1 MPLTEINVTSP
12 KPIYPNYWTERE
24 AARAAAPPPP
34 PWPAVDPGLLEEGR
48 PKLPAFPLQV
58 FPGQWR
64 EWVKDAAQW
73 AGSSEDYIAQA
84 LLASVAGLC
93 GQGVSARI
101 TEAWS
106 EPVILWQ
113 ALVGGPS
120 SGKTPAL
127 EWLRRPL
134 GTVERVLAREGGAP
148 VVVSDASLPALE
160 KAVAKRR
167 QGVLLWRDEPTAWLA
182 GLGRKSRRDESRR
195 GPFLDTWGAIGLPW
209 GRDKTAVSI
218 VGSLDPERL
227 DAALEGTGDGL
238 AARFLY
244 VWPGPAPYRSLR
256 TVKPVRE
263 DEAVNALQRIARAVG
278 TPEKPLVLAFE
289 DQAVTVFD
297 TCLERLHGE
306 TLRAEG
312 LLAGWLGKGRGTVA
326 RLAAVLALLDWT
338 ANRPSQCAAAR
349 RHHGAASARRL
360 GSVGAILPAACTGGV
375 RPRRALG
382 SRQARHHARRVI
394 GWIRARGATEISR
407 EEVRREALSQRV
419 KAAGADEVILAL
431 EQAGV
436 LREVDDEEDYPGPG
450 RPARRWQVN
459 PGLRPR
465 PGQAPPAKS
474 LAQIAESPSL
484 PSAAGEVSSSRLYS
498 MAEGSEAS
506 GRRPPQNRLRKL
518 RKSKPLPTRRKRERQ
533 TGQNDQ
539 RDEGDS
545 CLAGARTTSGRA
557 PDWPVIVST
566 RKMRTWRSALPAIR
580 P

>member
-1 MPLTEINVTSP
+1 MPLTEIDVTSP
-12 KPIYPNYWTERE
+12 KPIYRNYWTDRE
-24 AARAAAPPPP
+24 ARRAAAPPPP

-48 PKLPAFPLQV
+48 PKLPAFPLTV

-64 EWVKDAAQW
+64 EWVKDATQW
-73 AGSSEDYIAQA
+73 AGSSEDYVAQA
-84 LLASVAGLC
+84 LLAAVAGLC

-106 EPVILWQ
+106 EPLILWQ

-134 GTVERVLAREGGAP
+134 GTVERVLAREGGGP

-182 GLGRKSRRDESRR
+182 GLGRKSRR
-195 GPFLDTWGAIGLPW
+195 GGFLDTWGAIGFPW

-218 VGSLDPERL
+218 VGSLDPEQL

-256 TVKPVRE
+256 ALKPVRE

-278 TPEKPLVLAFE
+278 TPTTPLVLAFE

-297 TCLERLHGE
+297 ACLERLHGE

-338 ANRPSQCAAAR
+338 ANRPSNAPPPTVITAQHLHAAWNLWER
-349 RHHGAASARRL
+349 YY
-360 GSVGAILPAACTGGV
+360 
-375 RPRRALG
+375 RP
-382 SRQARHHARRVI
+382 HARAVFDRAGPSDRARKARQVI
-394 GWIRARGATEISR
+394 GWIRARGATQISR
-407 EEVRREALSQRV
+407 EDVRREALRQTV
-419 KAAGADEVILAL
+419 KATGADEVILSL

-436 LREVDDEEDYPGPG
+436 LREVVDEEEYPSRG
-450 RPARRWQVN
+450 RPVRRWQVN
-459 PGLRPR
+459 PGLL
-465 PGQAPPAKS
+465 AKPA
-474 LAQIAESPSL
+474 AQIAESPSL
-484 PSAAGEVSSSRLYS
+484 PSAAAGVSPSYDDGGV
-498 MAEGSEAS
+498 GSLGS
-506 GRRPPQNRLRKL
+506 RPPA
-518 RKSKPLPTRRKRERQ
+518 KPAAQIAEKKT
-533 TGQNDQ
+533 
-539 RDEGDS
+539 
-545 CLAGARTTSGRA
+545 A
-557 PDWPVIVST
+557 PDSKEAGEAGWP
-566 RKMRTWRSALPAIR
+566 K
-580 P
+580 

>member
-1 MPLTEINVTSP
+1 MPLTEINVTNP
-12 KPIYPNYWTERE
+12 PPVFRNYWTERE
-24 AARAAAPPPP
+24 ARRAAMPPPP

-48 PKLPAFPLQV
+48 PKLPAFPLQA
-58 FPGQWR
+58 FPHQWR

-73 AGSSEDYIAQA
+73 AGSSEDYVAQA

-127 EWLRRPL
+127 DWLRRPL
-134 GTVERVLAREGGAP
+134 GTVERVLAREGGGP
-148 VVVSDASLPALE
+148 VVVSDAALPALE

-195 GPFLDTWGAIGLPW
+195 GPFLDTWGAMGPPW
-209 GRDKTAVSI
+209 GRGDKPAVSI

-227 DAALEGTGDGL
+227 DAALLGTGDGL

-256 TVKPVRE
+256 TLKPTRE

-289 DQAVTVFD
+289 DRAVTAFD
-297 TCLERLHGE
+297 VSLERLHPE
-306 TLRAEG
+306 ALRAEG

-338 ANRPSQCAAAR
+338 ANRPGNALPPTVITTQHLCAAWDLWER
-349 RHHGAASARRL
+349 YY
-360 GSVGAILPAACTGGV
+360 
-375 RPRRALG
+375 RPHAQAVFDRAG
-382 SRQARHHARRVI
+382 PSDRDRQGKHQAQQHARRVI
-394 GWIRARGATEISR
+394 GWIRARGAAEISR
-407 EEVRREALSQRV
+407 EEVRREALSQQV
-419 KAAGADEVILAL
+419 NAAGADEVILAL

-436 LREVDDEEDYPGPG
+436 LREVEDEEEYPSRG

-459 PGLRPR
+459 PALLAK
-465 PGQAPPAKS
+465 QA
-474 LAQIAESPSL
+474 AQIAESPGL
-484 PSAAGEVSSSRLYS
+484 PSAAGEVSSSYDDGGVGSLGSRPS
-498 MAEGSEAS
+498 AESLARIAEKKTSAESKEEEEVGVTPQAD
-506 GRRPPQNRLRKL
+506 PP
-518 RKSKPLPTRRKRERQ
+518 
-533 TGQNDQ
+533 
-539 RDEGDS
+539 
-545 CLAGARTTSGRA
+545 RA
-557 PDWPVIVST
+557 TAPVPMDWP
-566 RKMRTWRSALPAIR
+566 K
-580 P
+580 

>member
-1 MPLTEINVTSP
+1 MPLTEIDVTSP
-12 KPIYPNYWTERE
+12 KPIYRNYWTERD

-148 VVVSDASLPALE
+148 VVVSDAALPALE

-182 GLGRKSRRDESRR
+182 GLGRKTRRDESRR

-209 GRDKTAVSI
+209 GRGDKPAVSI

-263 DEAVNALQRIARAVG
+263 DEMVNALQRIARAVG
-278 TPEKPLVLAFE
+278 TPTTPLVLAFE
-289 DQAVTVFD
+289 DQAVTAFD
-297 TCLERLHGE
+297 VSLERLHPE
-306 TLRAEG
+306 TLQAEG
-312 LLAGWLGKGRGTVA
+312 LVGRLAGQGAGHGGAAGRGAGVA
-326 RLAAVLALLDWT
+326 RLDGEPAE
-338 ANRPSQCAAAR
+338 QCAAAHAPSR
-349 RHHGAASARRL
+349 RSTCTPPGTCGSAT
-360 GSVGAILPAACTGGV
+360 TG
-375 RPRRALG
+375 RMPRRCSTA
-382 SRQARHHARRVI
+382 
-394 GWIRARGATEISR
+394 
-407 EEVRREALSQRV
+407 
-419 KAAGADEVILAL
+419 
-431 EQAGV
+431 
-436 LREVDDEEDYPGPG
+436 PGP
-450 RPARRWQVN
+450 RTATAR
-459 PGLRPR
+459 
-465 PGQAPPAKS
+465 
-474 LAQIAESPSL
+474 
-484 PSAAGEVSSSRLYS
+484 
-498 MAEGSEAS
+498 AS
-506 GRRPPQNRLRKL
+506 
-518 RKSKPLPTRRKRERQ
+518 TRR
-533 TGQNDQ
+533 G
-539 RDEGDS
+539 S
-545 CLAGARTTSGRA
+545 
-557 PDWPVIVST
+557 
-566 RKMRTWRSALPAIR
+566 MRGG
-580 P
+580 

>member
-1 MPLTEINVTSP
+1 MRAF
-12 KPIYPNYWTERE
+12 NYWRELE

-34 PWPAVDPGLLEEGR
+34 PGPAIDPGLLEEGR
-48 PKLPAFPLQV
+48 PKLPAFPLRV
-58 FPGQWR
+58 LPPRWR
-64 EWVKDAAQW
+64 EWVSDAAHW
-73 AGSSEDYIAQA
+73 AGSSEDYVAQA

-127 EWLRRPL
+127 DWLRRPL
-134 GTVERVLAREGGAP
+134 GAVERMLAREGGGP
-148 VVVSDASLPALE
+148 VVVSDAALPALE
-160 KAVAKRR
+160 KAVAKRP

-182 GLGRKSRRDESRR
+182 GLGRKNRRDESKR
-195 GPFLDTWGAIGLPW
+195 GPFLDSWGAIGLPW
-209 GRDKTAVSI
+209 SRDRSAFSTAVSI

-227 DAALEGTGDGL
+227 EAALEGTGDGL

-289 DQAVTVFD
+289 DKAVTIFD
-297 TCLERLHGE
+297 GCLERLHGE

-338 ANRPSQCAAAR
+338 ANRPNNAPPPTVIVEQHLLAAWELWERYYRPHAR
-349 RHHGAASARRL
+349 AVLDRAGPSDRERQ
-360 GSVGAILPAACTGGV
+360 V
-375 RPRRALG
+375 RY
-382 SRQARHHARRVI
+382 HARRVI
-394 GWIRARGATEISR
+394 GWICAHGATEISR
-407 EEVRREALSQRV
+407 EDVRRDALSQRV
-419 KAAGADEVILAL
+419 KAAGADEVIEAL

-436 LREVDDEEDYPGPG
+436 LREADDEDDPGPG
-450 RPARRWQVN
+450 RPARRWEVN
-459 PGLRPR
+459 PSLL
-465 PGQAPPAKS
+465 AKPA
-474 LAQIAESPSL
+474 AQIAETPEEAPDPPVPV
-484 PSAAGEVSSSRLYS
+484 PSATDVPARAQ
-498 MAEGSEAS
+498 AE
-506 GRRPPQNRLRKL
+506 
-518 RKSKPLPTRRKRERQ
+518 
-533 TGQNDQ
+533 
-539 RDEGDS
+539 
-545 CLAGARTTSGRA
+545 
-557 PDWPVIVST
+557 WP
-566 RKMRTWRSALPAIR
+566 K
-580 P
+580 

>member
-1 MPLTEINVTSP
+1 MPLTEINVTNP
-12 KPIYPNYWTERE
+12 PPVFRNAWRERD
-24 AARAAAPPPP
+24 ARRAAMPPPP
-34 PWPAVDPGLLEEGR
+34 PWPAIDPGLLEEGR
-48 PKLPAFPLQV
+48 PKLPVFPLQV

-160 KAVAKRR
+160 KAVAQRR

-182 GLGRKSRRDESRR
+182 GLGRKTRRDESKR
-195 GPFLDTWGAIGLPW
+195 GGFLDTWGAIGLPW
-209 GRDKTAVSI
+209 GREKTAVSI

-227 DAALEGTGDGL
+227 DAALLGTGDGL

-256 TVKPVRE
+256 TLKPVRE

-297 TCLERLHGE
+297 TCLERLHPE

-326 RLAAVLALLDWT
+326 RLAAVLTLLDWT
-338 ANRPSQCAAAR
+338 ANRPNNAPPPSVITAQHLHAAWDLWERYYRPHAQAVFDR
-349 RHHGAASARRL
+349 
-360 GSVGAILPAACTGGV
+360 GGPGD
-375 RPRRALG
+375 RE
-382 SRQARHHARRVI
+382 RQARQHARRVI

-407 EEVRREALSQRV
+407 EDVRREALSQRV
-419 KAAGADEVILAL
+419 NAAGADEVILAL

-459 PGLRPR
+459 PGLL
-465 PGQAPPAKS
+465 AKPA
-474 LAQIAESPSL
+474 AQIAESPSL
-484 PSAAGEVSSSRLYS
+484 PSAAGEVSSSYDDGGV
-498 MAEGSEAS
+498 GSL
-506 GRRPPQNRLRKL
+506 GL
-518 RKSKPLPTRRKRERQ
+518 
-533 TGQNDQ
+533 
-539 RDEGDS
+539 
-545 CLAGARTTSGRA
+545 RA
-557 PDWPVIVST
+557 PAKPAAQIAEKKTAPDSKEEGEEGEAAPLADAPPRVPAPAQVDWP
-566 RKMRTWRSALPAIR
+566 K
-580 P
+580 

>member
-1 MPLTEINVTSP
+1 MPLTEIDVTSP
-12 KPIYPNYWTERE
+12 KPIYRNYWTER
-24 AARAAAPPPP
+24 AAAKAAAPPPP
-34 PWPAVDPGLLEEGR
+34 PWPAVDPGLLKEGR
-48 PKLPAFPLQV
+48 PKLPAFPLKV
-58 FPGQWR
+58 FPRQWR
-64 EWVKDAAQW
+64 EWVSDAAQW

-148 VVVSDASLPALE
+148 VVVSDAALPALE
-160 KAVAKRR
+160 KAVAQRP

-195 GPFLDTWGAIGLPW
+195 GPFLDTWGASGLPW
-209 GRDKTAVSI
+209 GRDSTAVSI
-218 VGSLDPERL
+218 LGSLDPERL

-256 TVKPVRE
+256 TLKPTRE

-278 TPEKPLVLAFE
+278 TPEKPLVMAFE
-289 DQAVTVFD
+289 DQAVTAFD
-297 TCLERLHGE
+297 RSLELLHPE
-306 TLRAEG
+306 TLKAEG
-312 LLAGWLGKGRGTVA
+312 FMAGWLGKGRGTVA

-338 ANRPSQCAAAR
+338 ANRPNNAPPPTVITTHHLCAAWDLWERYYRPHAQAVFDRAGPSDRAR
-349 RHHGAASARRL
+349 K
-360 GSVGAILPAACTGGV
+360 V
-375 RPRRALG
+375 R
-382 SRQARHHARRVI
+382 QVI
-394 GWIRARGATEISR
+394 GWIRTRGAAEISR

-419 KAAGADEVILAL
+419 NAAGADEVILSL

-436 LREVDDEEDYPGPG
+436 LREVDDEEEYPGPG

-459 PGLRPR
+459 PTLL
-465 PGQAPPAKS
+465 AKPA
-474 LAQIAESPSL
+474 AQTAESPSL
-484 PSAAGEVSSSRLYS
+484 PSAAGEVSSSYDACPERSRRDGGVGSLGS
-498 MAEGSEAS
+498 TPSAESLAQIAEKKTAPDSTQAGQEDEVTPQADL
-506 GRRPPQNRLRKL
+506 PP
-518 RKSKPLPTRRKRERQ
+518 
-533 TGQNDQ
+533 
-539 RDEGDS
+539 
-545 CLAGARTTSGRA
+545 RA
-557 PDWPVIVST
+557 PAAVPADWP
-566 RKMRTWRSALPAIR
+566 K
-580 P
+580 

>member
-1 MPLTEINVTSP
+1 MPLTEINVTDSN
-12 KPIYPNYWTERE
+12 PIFRNAWRERD
-24 AARAAAPPPP
+24 AARAAKPPPP

-48 PKLPAFPLQV
+48 PKLPVFPLQV
-58 FPGQWR
+58 FPAQWR
-64 EWVKDAAQW
+64 EWVKDAAHW

-120 SGKTPAL
+120 SSKTPAL

-148 VVVSDASLPALE
+148 VVVSDAALPALE

-182 GLGRKSRRDESRR
+182 GLGRKSLRDESKR

-209 GRDKTAVSI
+209 GRGDKPAVSI

-244 VWPGPAPYRSLR
+244 AWPGPAPYRSLR
-256 TVKPVRE
+256 ALKPTRE

-278 TPEKPLVLAFE
+278 TPEKPLVMAFE
-289 DQAVTVFD
+289 DKAVDVFD
-297 TCLERLHGE
+297 TCLERLHPE

-338 ANRPSQCAAAR
+338 ANRPGNAPPPTIITTHHLCAAWDLWDRYYRPHAQAVFDRAGPADGDRQGKHKAR
-349 RHHGAASARRL
+349 
-360 GSVGAILPAACTGGV
+360 
-375 RPRRALG
+375 
-382 SRQARHHARRVI
+382 QHARRVI
-394 GWIRARGATEISR
+394 GWIRARSVKEISR

-419 KAAGADEVILAL
+419 NAAGADEAILAL

-436 LREVDDEEDYPGPG
+436 LREVEVDEDYPSPG

-459 PGLRPR
+459 PALL
-465 PGQAPPAKS
+465 AKPA
-474 LAQIAESPSL
+474 AQIAESPGL
-484 PSAAGEVSSSRLYS
+484 PSAAGEVSSSYGDGGVGS
-498 MAEGSEAS
+498 FGSSPSAESFAGIAE
-506 GRRPPQNRLRKL
+506 K
-518 RKSKPLPTRRKRERQ
+518 Q
-533 TGQNDQ
+533 T
-539 RDEGDS
+539 
-545 CLAGARTTSGRA
+545 A
-557 PDWPVIVST
+557 PDSKGAGNADWP
-566 RKMRTWRSALPAIR
+566 K
-580 P
+580 

>member
-1 MPLTEINVTSP
+1 MPLTEINVTNP
-12 KPIYPNYWTERE
+12 PRVFANYWRDRD
-24 AARAAAPPPP
+24 ARRAAAPSPP
-34 PWPAVDPGLLEEGR
+34 PWPAIDPGLVEEGR
-48 PKLPAFPLQV
+48 RKLPAFPLQV
-58 FPGQWR
+58 LPHSWR
-64 EWVKDAAQW
+64 EWVSDAAHW
-73 AGSSEDYIAQA
+73 AGSSEDYVAQA

-148 VVVSDASLPALE
+148 VVVSDAALPALE

-195 GPFLDTWGAIGLPW
+195 GPFLDTWGAIGFPW
-209 GRDKTAVSI
+209 SRDKAAVSTAVSI

-227 DAALEGTGDGL
+227 EQALEGTGDGL

-278 TPEKPLVLAFE
+278 TPEKPLVLALE

-297 TCLERLHGE
+297 SCLERLHGE
-306 TLRAEG
+306 TLKAEG

-326 RLAAVLALLDWT
+326 RLAALLALLDWT
-338 ANRPSQCAAAR
+338 ANRPANAPPPSVITAQHLHAAWNLWER
-349 RHHGAASARRL
+349 YY
-360 GSVGAILPAACTGGV
+360 
-375 RPRRALG
+375 RPHAKAVFDRAGPSERDRKL
-382 SRQARHHARRVI
+382 RQVI
-394 GWIRARGATEISR
+394 GWLRARGATKVSR
-407 EEVRREALSQRV
+407 EDVRRDALSQRV
-419 KAAGADEVILAL
+419 KAAGADEVIAAL

-436 LREVDDEEDYPGPG
+436 LREVDDEEEYPGPG

-459 PGLRPR
+459 PALL
-465 PGQAPPAKS
+465 AKP
-474 LAQIAESPSL
+474 LAQIAETPRL
-484 PSAAGEVSSSRLYS
+484 PSAAGEVSSSHDDGGV
-498 MAEGSEAS
+498 GSA
-506 GRRPPQNRLRKL
+506 
-518 RKSKPLPTRRKRERQ
+518 KPLAQIAENKT
-533 TGQNDQ
+533 
-539 RDEGDS
+539 
-545 CLAGARTTSGRA
+545 A
-557 PDWPVIVST
+557 PDSKEAGGAEWP
-566 RKMRTWRSALPAIR
+566 K
-580 P
+580 

>member
-1 MPLTEINVTSP
+1 MPLTEINVT
-12 KPIYPNYWTERE
+12 KPDPAFDYWRQRE
-24 AARAAAPPPP
+24 AARVAKPPPP

-48 PKLPAFPLQV
+48 PRLPAFPLNV

-84 LLASVAGLC
+84 LLAAVAGLC

-148 VVVSDASLPALE
+148 VVVSDAALPALE

-182 GLGRKSRRDESRR
+182 GLGRKSRRDESSR
-195 GPFLDTWGAIGLPW
+195 GPFLDTWGAIGWPW

-256 TVKPVRE
+256 TLKPTRE

-289 DQAVTVFD
+289 DRAVTAFD
-297 TCLERLHGE
+297 LSLERLYPE

-338 ANRPSQCAAAR
+338 ANRPSNAPPPTVITAQHTQAAWTLWERYYRPHAQAVFDR
-349 RHHGAASARRL
+349 AAPSDRDRK
-360 GSVGAILPAACTGGV
+360 V
-375 RPRRALG
+375 R
-382 SRQARHHARRVI
+382 QVI
-394 GWIRARGATEISR
+394 GWLRARGATKISR
-407 EEVRREALSQRV
+407 EDVRREALSQRV
-419 KAAGADEVILAL
+419 KAAGADQVILAL

-436 LREVDDEEDYPGPG
+436 LREVEDDDEDYPGPG
-450 RPARRWQVN
+450 RPAKRWQVN
-459 PGLRPR
+459 PALRL
-465 PGQAPPAKS
+465 GAAQAPPAKPLAQIAETPGLPGAAGEVSSSHDDGGVGSLGSRPSAKS
-474 LAQIAESPSL
+474 LAQIAEKKTAPDAQE
-484 PSAAGEVSSSRLYS
+484 AAE
-498 MAEGSEAS
+498 
-506 GRRPPQNRLRKL
+506 
-518 RKSKPLPTRRKRERQ
+518 
-533 TGQNDQ
+533 
-539 RDEGDS
+539 
-545 CLAGARTTSGRA
+545 
-557 PDWPVIVST
+557 PDWP
-566 RKMRTWRSALPAIR
+566 K
-580 P
+580 

>member
-1 MPLTEINVTSP
+1 MPLTEIDVTSP
-12 KPIYPNYWTERE
+12 KPIYRNYWTER
-24 AARAAAPPPP
+24 AAAKAAAPPPP
-34 PWPAVDPGLLEEGR
+34 PWPAIASSLLDEGR

-58 FPGQWR
+58 FPGPWR

-73 AGSSEDYIAQA
+73 AGSSEDYVAQA

-127 EWLRRPL
+127 DWLRRPL
-134 GTVERVLAREGGAP
+134 GMVERMLAREGGSP
-148 VVVSDASLPALE
+148 IVVADAALPALE
-160 KAVAKRR
+160 KAVAKRP

-195 GPFLDTWGAIGLPW
+195 GPFLDTWGAIGFPW
-209 GRDKTAVSI
+209 GRDRTAVSI

-256 TVKPVRE
+256 TLKPVRE
-263 DEAVNALQRIARAVG
+263 DEAANALQRIARAAG
-278 TPEKPLVLAFE
+278 TPEKPLVLALE

-297 TCLERLHGE
+297 GCLESLHGE

-326 RLAAVLALLDWT
+326 RLAAVLTLLDWT
-338 ANRPSQCAAAR
+338 ANRPGNAPPPAIITAQHLHAAWDLWERYYRPHAQAVFDRAGPADGDRQGKHKAR
-349 RHHGAASARRL
+349 
-360 GSVGAILPAACTGGV
+360 
-375 RPRRALG
+375 
-382 SRQARHHARRVI
+382 QHARRVI
-394 GWIRARGATEISR
+394 GWIRASGVKEISR

-419 KAAGADEVILAL
+419 NAAGADEVILAL

-436 LREVDDEEDYPGPG
+436 LREVKDEEEEYPARG

-459 PGLRPR
+459 PALL
-465 PGQAPPAKS
+465 AKPA
-474 LAQIAESPSL
+474 AQIAESPSL
-484 PSAAGEVSSSRLYS
+484 PSAVGEVSSSYDACPERSRRDGGVGSLES
-498 MAEGSEAS
+498 RPSANPAAQIAE
-506 GRRPPQNRLRKL
+506 K
-518 RKSKPLPTRRKRERQ
+518 Q
-533 TGQNDQ
+533 T
-539 RDEGDS
+539 
-545 CLAGARTTSGRA
+545 A
-557 PDWPVIVST
+557 PDSKEAGEADWP
-566 RKMRTWRSALPAIR
+566 K
-580 P
+580 

>member
-1 MPLTEINVTSP
+1 MPLTEINVTNP
-12 KPIYPNYWTERE
+12 PPVYANYWRERE

-34 PWPAVDPGLLEEGR
+34 PWPAIDPGLLEEGR
-48 PKLPAFPLQV
+48 PGLPAFPLKV
-58 FPGQWR
+58 FPHQWR
-64 EWVKDAAQW
+64 EWVSDAAHW
-73 AGSSEDYIAQA
+73 AGSSEDYVAQA

-148 VVVSDASLPALE
+148 VVVSDAALPALE
-160 KAVAKRR
+160 KAVAQRR

-195 GPFLDTWGAIGLPW
+195 GPFLDTWGAIGFPW
-209 GRDKTAVSI
+209 GRETAPPSASWARSI
-218 VGSLDPERL
+218 RSGWTRPC
-227 DAALEGTGDGL
+227 EGTGDGL

-263 DEAVNALQRIARAVG
+263 DEMVSALQRIARAVG

-297 TCLERLHGE
+297 GCLERLHGE
-306 TLRAEG
+306 TLQAEG

-338 ANRPSQCAAAR
+338 ANRPATAPPPAVITAQHLHAAWELWERYYRPHAQR
-349 RHHGAASARRL
+349 
-360 GSVGAILPAACTGGV
+360 GV
-375 RPRRALG
+375 RPRRAVG
-382 SRQARHHARRVI
+382 SRPQGAAGDRLDPRARRD
-394 GWIRARGATEISR
+394 GDLARGCAA
-407 EEVRREALSQRV
+407 RR
-419 KAAGADEVILAL
+419 AAAEGERRRRGRGDRRRWRRPASCARSTTRRTI
-431 EQAGV
+431 AG
-436 LREVDDEEDYPGPG
+436 RG

-459 PGLRPR
+459 PALL
-465 PGQAPPAKS
+465 AEPA
-474 LAQIAESPSL
+474 AQIAEKP
-484 PSAAGEVSSSRLYS
+484 E
-498 MAEGSEAS
+498 EGPDLRCPLRPRS
-506 GRRPPQNRLRKL
+506 G
-518 RKSKPLPTRRKRERQ
+518 
-533 TGQNDQ
+533 G
-539 RDEGDS
+539 DE
-545 CLAGARTTSGRA
+545 
-557 PDWPVIVST
+557 
-566 RKMRTWRSALPAIR
+566 
-580 P
+580 

>member
-1 MPLTEINVTSP
+1 MPLTEIDVTSP
-12 KPIYPNYWTERE
+12 KPIYRNYWTERD
-24 AARAAAPPPP
+24 ARRAAAPPPP

-73 AGSSEDYIAQA
+73 AGSSEDYVAQA

-93 GQGVSARI
+93 GQGVSTRI

-148 VVVSDASLPALE
+148 VVVSDAALPALE
-160 KAVAKRR
+160 KAVARR
-167 QGVLLWRDEPTAWLA
+167 PQGVLLWRDEPTAWLA

-195 GPFLDTWGAIGLPW
+195 GPFLDTWGAIGFPW
-209 GRDKTAVSI
+209 SRDKAAVSTAVSI

-227 DAALEGTGDGL
+227 EQALEGTGDGL

-244 VWPGPAPYRSLR
+244 VWPGPASYRSLR

-278 TPEKPLVLAFE
+278 MPEKPLVLALE
-289 DQAVTVFD
+289 DRAVTAFD
-297 TCLERLHGE
+297 GCLEQLHGE
-306 TLRAEG
+306 TLKAQG

-338 ANRPSQCAAAR
+338 ANRPANAPPPSVITAQHLHAAWNLWER
-349 RHHGAASARRL
+349 YY
-360 GSVGAILPAACTGGV
+360 
-375 RPRRALG
+375 RPHANRAGPSERDRKL
-382 SRQARHHARRVI
+382 RQVI
-394 GWIRARGATEISR
+394 GWLRARGATKVSR
-407 EEVRREALSQRV
+407 EDVRRDALSQRV
-419 KAAGADEVILAL
+419 KAAGADEVIAAL

-436 LREVDDEEDYPGPG
+436 LREVVDDEEEYPGPG

-459 PGLRPR
+459 PALL
-465 PGQAPPAKS
+465 AKP
-474 LAQIAESPSL
+474 LAQIAETPRL
-484 PSAAGEVSSSRLYS
+484 PSAAGEVSSSHDDGGV
-498 MAEGSEAS
+498 GSA
-506 GRRPPQNRLRKL
+506 
-518 RKSKPLPTRRKRERQ
+518 KPLAQIAENKT
-533 TGQNDQ
+533 
-539 RDEGDS
+539 
-545 CLAGARTTSGRA
+545 A
-557 PDWPVIVST
+557 PDSKEAGGAEWP
-566 RKMRTWRSALPAIR
+566 K
-580 P
+580 

>member
-1 MPLTEINVTSP
+1 MPLTEIDVTSP
-12 KPIYPNYWTERE
+12 KPIYRNFWTERD
-24 AARAAAPPPP
+24 ARRAAAPPPP

-48 PKLPAFPLQV
+48 PKLPAFPLNV

-73 AGSSEDYIAQA
+73 AGSSEDYVAQA

-106 EPVILWQ
+106 EPLILWQ

-148 VVVSDASLPALE
+148 VVVCDAALPALE
-160 KAVAKRR
+160 KAVAKRP

-209 GRDKTAVSI
+209 GREKTAVSI

-227 DAALEGTGDGL
+227 DAALERTGDGL

-256 TVKPVRE
+256 TLKPVRE
-263 DEAVNALQRIARAVG
+263 DEMVNALQRITRAVG
-278 TPEKPLVLAFE
+278 TPEKPLVLALE

-297 TCLERLHGE
+297 GCLERLHGE

-312 LLAGWLGKGRGTVA
+312 FLAGWLGKGRGTVA

-338 ANRPSQCAAAR
+338 ANRPGNGAAH
-349 RHHGAASARRL
+349 RHHGAAHECRL
-360 GSVGAILPAACTGGV
+360 GPVGAILPAACRGGV
-375 RPRRALG
+375 RPRRA
-382 SRQARHHARRVI
+382 R
-394 GWIRARGATEISR
+394 
-407 EEVRREALSQRV
+407 
-419 KAAGADEVILAL
+419 
-431 EQAGV
+431 
-436 LREVDDEEDYPGPG
+436 
-450 RPARRWQVN
+450 
-459 PGLRPR
+459 
-465 PGQAPPAKS
+465 
-474 LAQIAESPSL
+474 
-484 PSAAGEVSSSRLYS
+484 
-498 MAEGSEAS
+498 
-506 GRRPPQNRLRKL
+506 GRRPPREAPGAAARAAGDRLDPRA
-518 RKSKPLPTRRKRERQ
+518 RCCGDFARGCAARGAQPEGERRRR
-533 TGQNDQ
+533 
-539 RDEGDS
+539 RRGDPGARAGRRAARS
-545 CLAGARTTSGRA
+545 RRRGGRPGPRPPGAALAGQSGAARKTRCANCGKENDGSGSGPA
-557 PDWPVIVST
+557 PACAE
-566 RKMRTWRSALPAIR
+566 RRSG
-580 P
+580 

>member
-1 MPLTEINVTSP
+1 MPLTEINVT
-12 KPIYPNYWTERE
+12 NA
-24 AARAAAPPPP
+24 AARLPQLLDGARCQSGRPSRRRHPGPRSI
-34 PWPAVDPGLLEEGR
+34 PALLEEGR
-48 PKLPAFPLQV
+48 PRLPVFPLQV
-58 FPGQWR
+58 FPAQWR
-64 EWVKDAAQW
+64 EWVKDAAHW

-148 VVVSDASLPALE
+148 VVVSDAALPALE

-182 GLGRKSRRDESRR
+182 GLGRKSRRDESKR
-195 GPFLDTWGAIGLPW
+195 GRFLDTWGAIGLPW

-244 VWPGPAPYRSLR
+244 AWPGPAPYRSLR
-256 TVKPVRE
+256 TLKPTRE

-278 TPEKPLVLAFE
+278 TPEKPLVLSFE
-289 DQAVTVFD
+289 DRAVTAFD
-297 TCLERLHGE
+297 RSLELLHPE
-306 TLRAEG
+306 MLRAEG
-312 LLAGWLGKGRGTVA
+312 FMAGWLGKGRGTVA

-338 ANRPSQCAAAR
+338 ANRPNNAPPPTVITTQHLCDAWDLWERYYRPHAQAVFDRAGPADGDRQGKHKAR
-349 RHHGAASARRL
+349 
-360 GSVGAILPAACTGGV
+360 
-375 RPRRALG
+375 
-382 SRQARHHARRVI
+382 QHARRVI
-394 GWIRARGATEISR
+394 GWIRARSVKEISR

-419 KAAGADEVILAL
+419 NAAGADEVILAL

-436 LREVDDEEDYPGPG
+436 LREVEVDEDYPSPG

-459 PGLRPR
+459 PALRP
-465 PGQAPPAKS
+465 GPAQVPSAKPA
-474 LAQIAESPSL
+474 AQIAESPNL
-484 PSAAGEVSSSRLYS
+484 PSAAGKVSPTYGDGEVGSLESSLS
-498 MAEGSEAS
+498 AESLARIAE
-506 GRRPPQNRLRKL
+506 
-518 RKSKPLPTRRKRERQ
+518 KPT
-533 TGQNDQ
+533 
-539 RDEGDS
+539 
-545 CLAGARTTSGRA
+545 A
-557 PDWPVIVST
+557 PDSKDAANADWP
-566 RKMRTWRSALPAIR
+566 K
-580 P
+580 

>member
-1 MPLTEINVTSP
+1 LTFLSNVVAYVGRSNRKERPMPLTEINVTTP
-12 KPIYPNYWTERE
+12 KPHYANYWRDRE
-24 AARAAAPPPP
+24 AAKAAAPPPP
-34 PWPAVDPGLLEEGR
+34 PWPAITPGLLQDGP

-73 AGSSEDYIAQA
+73 AGSSEDYVAQA

-106 EPVILWQ
+106 EPLILWQ

-120 SGKTPAL
+120 CGKTPAL

-134 GTVERVLAREGGAP
+134 GTVERVLAREGGGP
-148 VVVSDASLPALE
+148 VVVTDAALPALE

-182 GLGRKSRRDESRR
+182 GLGRKSRRDESKR
-195 GPFLDTWGAIGLPW
+195 GPFLDTWGAIGFPW

-218 VGSLDPERL
+218 VGSLDPEQL
-227 DAALEGTGDGL
+227 DAALLGTGDGL

-256 TVKPVRE
+256 AVKPVRE
-263 DEAVNALQRIARAVG
+263 DEMVSALQRIARAVG
-278 TPEKPLVLAFE
+278 PPEKPLVLAFE
-289 DQAVTVFD
+289 DQAVTMFD

-338 ANRPSQCAAAR
+338 ANRPSNAPPPAVITAQHLHAAWDLWERYYRPHAR
-349 RHHGAASARRL
+349 A
-360 GSVGAILPAACTGGV
+360 VFD
-375 RPRRALG
+375 RAG
-382 SRQARHHARRVI
+382 PSERDRQARQVI

-407 EEVRREALSQRV
+407 EDVRREALSQRV

-436 LREVDDEEDYPGPG
+436 LREVDDEEEYPGPG

-459 PGLRPR
+459 PALLARS
-465 PGQAPPAKS
+465 A
-474 LAQIAESPSL
+474 AQIAETPSL
-484 PSAAGEVSSSRLYS
+484 PSAAGEVAASCADGGV
-498 MAEGSEAS
+498 MEGEAAHHVV
-506 GRRPPQNRLRKL
+506 GPPHIPIPVQM
-518 RKSKPLPTRRKRERQ
+518 
-533 TGQNDQ
+533 
-539 RDEGDS
+539 
-545 CLAGARTTSGRA
+545 
-557 PDWPVIVST
+557 DWP
-566 RKMRTWRSALPAIR
+566 K
-580 P
+580 

>member
-1 MPLTEINVTSP
+1 MPLTEINVTTP
-12 KPIYPNYWTERE
+12 KPHYANYWRDRD

-34 PWPAVDPGLLEEGR
+34 PWPAIAPGLLEDGR
-48 PKLPAFPLQV
+48 RKLPAFPLKV
-58 FPGQWR
+58 FPRQWR
-64 EWVKDAAQW
+64 EWVSDAAQW
-73 AGSSEDYIAQA
+73 AGSSEDYVAQA

-195 GPFLDTWGAIGLPW
+195 GAFLDTWGAIGLPW

-227 DAALEGTGDGL
+227 DAALESTGDGL

-256 TVKPVRE
+256 TLKPVRE

-278 TPEKPLVLAFE
+278 TPELPLVLAFE
-289 DQAVTVFD
+289 DRAVTAFD

-338 ANRPSQCAAAR
+338 ANRPSNALPPTVITTQHLCAAWELWERYYRPHAQAVFER
-349 RHHGAASARRL
+349 AGPSDRDRK
-360 GSVGAILPAACTGGV
+360 V
-375 RPRRALG
+375 R
-382 SRQARHHARRVI
+382 QVI
-394 GWIRARGATEISR
+394 GWIRTRGATKLSR
-407 EEVRREALSQRV
+407 EEVRREALRQTV
-419 KAAGADEVILAL
+419 KAAGADEVIQAL
-431 EQAGV
+431 QQAGV
-436 LREVDDEEDYPGPG
+436 LREVDDEEEYPGPG

-459 PGLRPR
+459 PGLRLR
-465 PGQAPPAKS
+465 AGQAPPAKPA
-474 LAQIAESPSL
+474 AQIAESPSL
-484 PSAAGEVSSSRLYS
+484 PSAAGEVSSSYDGGLGS
-498 MAEGSEAS
+498 LGASPSAKSLAQIAEKQTSPDSKEEGEA
-506 GRRPPQNRLRKL
+506 
-518 RKSKPLPTRRKRERQ
+518 
-533 TGQNDQ
+533 
-539 RDEGDS
+539 
-545 CLAGARTTSGRA
+545 
-557 PDWPVIVST
+557 DWP
-566 RKMRTWRSALPAIR
+566 K
-580 P
+580 

>member
-1 MPLTEINVTSP
+1 V
-12 KPIYPNYWTERE
+12 
-24 AARAAAPPPP
+24 
-34 PWPAVDPGLLEEGR
+34 EEGR
-48 PKLPAFPLQV
+48 VKLPAFPLKV
-58 FPGQWR
+58 FPHQWR
-64 EWVKDAAQW
+64 EWVSDAAQW

-160 KAVAKRR
+160 KAVARRR

-195 GPFLDTWGAIGLPW
+195 GPFLDTWGAIGFPW
-209 GRDKTAVSI
+209 SRDKAAVSTAVSI

-227 DAALEGTGDGL
+227 EQALEGTGDGL

-278 TPEKPLVLAFE
+278 TPEKPLVLALE

-297 TCLERLHGE
+297 SCLERLHGE
-306 TLRAEG
+306 TLKAEG

-326 RLAAVLALLDWT
+326 RLAALLALLDWT
-338 ANRPSQCAAAR
+338 ANRPSNAPPPTIITAQHLHAAWDLWQRYYRPHAQAVFDR
-349 RHHGAASARRL
+349 AGPAERDRQGRH
-360 GSVGAILPAACTGGV
+360 
-375 RPRRALG
+375 
-382 SRQARHHARRVI
+382 QARQHARQVI
-394 GWIRARGATEISR
+394 GWIRARGPTQISR
-407 EEVRREALSQRV
+407 EDVRREALSQRV
-419 KAAGADEVILAL
+419 KAAGADEVIAAL

-436 LREVDDEEDYPGPG
+436 LREVADEEEYPGPG

-459 PGLRPR
+459 PALL
-465 PGQAPPAKS
+465 AKPA
-474 LAQIAESPSL
+474 AQIAEKKTSPESVGEGGDPPL
-484 PSAAGEVSSSRLYS
+484 PALSAAEGRGEGEVGRSCQTESSRQIDV
-498 MAEGSEAS
+498 
-506 GRRPPQNRLRKL
+506 PPRV
-518 RKSKPLPTRRKRERQ
+518 P
-533 TGQNDQ
+533 
-539 RDEGDS
+539 
-545 CLAGARTTSGRA
+545 A
-557 PDWPVIVST
+557 PMQADWP
-566 RKMRTWRSALPAIR
+566 K
-580 P
+580 

>member
-1 MPLTEINVTSP
+1 MPLTEINVTRP
-12 KPIYPNYWTERE
+12 TIHENYWRQRDAE
-24 AARAAAPPPP
+24 RAAKPPPS
-34 PWPAVDPGLLEEGR
+34 WPAVDPGLLEEGR
-48 PKLPAFPLQV
+48 PKLPAFPLHV

-134 GTVERVLAREGGAP
+134 GTVERMLAREGGGP
-148 VVVSDASLPALE
+148 VVVSDAALPALE
-160 KAVAKRR
+160 QAVAKRR

-256 TVKPVRE
+256 TVKPTRE
-263 DEAVNALQRIARAVG
+263 DEMVNALQRIARAVG
-278 TPEKPLVLAFE
+278 TPDKPLVLALE

-326 RLAAVLALLDWT
+326 RLAAVLTLLDWT
-338 ANRPSQCAAAR
+338 ANRPSNAPPPTVITAQHLHAAWNLWERYYRPHAQAVFDRAGPADGDRQGKHRAR
-349 RHHGAASARRL
+349 
-360 GSVGAILPAACTGGV
+360 
-375 RPRRALG
+375 
-382 SRQARHHARRVI
+382 QHARRVV
-394 GWIRARGATEISR
+394 GWIRARGVKEISR

-419 KAAGADEVILAL
+419 NAAGADEVILAL

-436 LREVDDEEDYPGPG
+436 LREVDDDEDDYPGRG

-459 PGLRPR
+459 PALL
-465 PGQAPPAKS
+465 AKPT
-474 LAQIAESPSL
+474 AQIAESPGL
-484 PSAAGEVSSSRLYS
+484 PSAAGEVSSSYDDGGVGSPGSRLP
-498 MAEGSEAS
+498 AESLARIAEKKTSPDSKEEEEEGEET
-506 GRRPPQNRLRKL
+506 PQADA
-518 RKSKPLPTRRKRERQ
+518 P
-533 TGQNDQ
+533 
-539 RDEGDS
+539 
-545 CLAGARTTSGRA
+545 RA
-557 PDWPVIVST
+557 PAPVPMDWP
-566 RKMRTWRSALPAIR
+566 K
-580 P
+580 

>member
-1 MPLTEINVTSP
+1 MLWRMPAVPTDKERPMPLTEIDVTSP
-12 KPIYPNYWTERE
+12 KPIYRNYWTERD
-24 AARAAAPPPP
+24 ARRAAAPPPP
-34 PWPAVDPGLLEEGR
+34 PWPAMAPGLLEEGR
-48 PKLPAFPLQV
+48 PGLPAFPLNV
-58 FPGQWR
+58 FPAQWR

-127 EWLRRPL
+127 ER
-134 GTVERVLAREGGAP
+134 
-148 VVVSDASLPALE
+148 
-160 KAVAKRR
+160 AVAQRR

-182 GLGRKSRRDESRR
+182 GLGRKTRRDESRR

-256 TVKPVRE
+256 ALKPVRE

-289 DQAVTVFD
+289 DRAVTAFD
-297 TCLERLHGE
+297 VSLERLHPE
-306 TLRAEG
+306 TLKAEE

-326 RLAAVLALLDWT
+326 RLAAVLTLLDWT
-338 ANRPSQCAAAR
+338 ANRPGNAPPPGVITAQHLHAAWDLWERYYRPHAQAVFDR
-349 RHHGAASARRL
+349 AG
-360 GSVGAILPAACTGGV
+360 PAD
-375 RPRRALG
+375 RA
-382 SRQARHHARRVI
+382 RQA
-394 GWIRARGATEISR
+394 
-407 EEVRREALSQRV
+407 
-419 KAAGADEVILAL
+419 
-431 EQAGV
+431 
-436 LREVDDEEDYPGPG
+436 
-450 RPARRWQVN
+450 
-459 PGLRPR
+459 
-465 PGQAPPAKS
+465 
-474 LAQIAESPSL
+474 
-484 PSAAGEVSSSRLYS
+484 
-498 MAEGSEAS
+498 
-506 GRRPPQNRLRKL
+506 
-518 RKSKPLPTRRKRERQ
+518 
-533 TGQNDQ
+533 
-539 RDEGDS
+539 
-545 CLAGARTTSGRA
+545 
-557 PDWPVIVST
+557 
-566 RKMRTWRSALPAIR
+566 
-580 P
+580 

>member
-1 MPLTEINVTSP
+1 MPLTEINVTNP
-12 KPIYPNYWTERE
+12 PPVYAIYWRGRE

-34 PWPAVDPGLLEEGR
+34 LWPAVDPGLLEEGR

-73 AGSSEDYIAQA
+73 AGSSEDYVAQA
-84 LLASVAGLC
+84 VLASVAGLC

-113 ALVGGPS
+113 ALVGSPS

-160 KAVAKRR
+160 KAVAQRR

-195 GPFLDTWGAIGLPW
+195 GGFLDTWGAIGFPW
-209 GRDKTAVSI
+209 GREKTAVSI

-256 TVKPVRE
+256 TVKPGRE

-289 DQAVTVFD
+289 DQAGKVFHG
-297 TCLERLHGE
+297 CFERLHGE

-338 ANRPSQCAAAR
+338 ANPPPNA
-349 RHHGAASARRL
+349 
-360 GSVGAILPAACTGGV
+360 P
-375 RPRRALG
+375 PP
-382 SRQARHHARRVI
+382 RVI
-394 GWIRARGATEISR
+394 TAQHLHVARGPWGPSYPPHA
-407 EEVRREALSQRV
+407 
-419 KAAGADEVILAL
+419 
-431 EQAGV
+431 QAV
-436 LREVDDEEDYPGPG
+436 FDR
-450 RPARRWQVN
+450 A
-459 PGLRPR
+459 
-465 PGQAPPAKS
+465 
-474 LAQIAESPSL
+474 
-484 PSAAGEVSSSRLYS
+484 
-498 MAEGSEAS
+498 
-506 GRRPPQNRLRKL
+506 
-518 RKSKPLPTRRKRERQ
+518 
-533 TGQNDQ
+533 
-539 RDEGDS
+539 
-545 CLAGARTTSGRA
+545 RA
-557 PDWPVIVST
+557 PD
-566 RKMRTWRSALPAIR
+566 L
-580 P
+580 